1 MSNIQNVKTQIPTTL
16 TTQTGKDDA
25 FKTTA
30 VQQPAPLLGG
40 ASVTVLPP
48 MGDLE
53 TLVARL
59 KVEND
64 DLKAS
69 LAKRRLT
76 SVLDAYETR
85 YGALSAEQTAILEQI
100 TNNNDAISTLMGQ
113 LDELMKELAKAQG
126 SAAVM
131 QAKIDSLE
139 RAVEQAVA
147 DGKAHR
153 ETVAKLKEQLAKDTE
168 NEDLKAQLAK
178 EEAALALAET
188 AIAKNEADLAAAQ
201 AAAGAVSAK
210 IQSIAGQ
217 VESVKDKISAL
228 DSANGKLASRLE
240 FKTVANLLSL
250 FANEKVS
257 QPSDSGESPAEQ
269 KKAEEKE
276 IANDPARILRE
287 AMDRM
292 DEGILKDIDENRD
305 RNV

>member
-1 MSNIQNVKTQIPTTL
+1 MSNIQNVQTQIPTTL
-16 TTQTGKDDA
+16 APQTGQGDA

-30 VQQPAPLLGG
+30 SQGPAPLLGG
-40 ASVTVLPP
+40 ASVTVSAP

-76 SVLDAYETR
+76 SMLNAYETR
-85 YGALSAEQTAILEQI
+85 YGALSAEQTHILEQI
-100 TNNNDAISTLMGQ
+100 ATNNDSISSLSEK
-113 LDELMKELAKAQG
+113 LKELDKELTAAKGEAT
-126 SAAVM
+126 VM

-168 NEDLKAQLAK
+168 NEDLKAELAK
-178 EEAALALAET
+178 AEAALELAEKK
-188 AIAKNEADLAAAQ
+188 ISKNEADLAAAQ

-210 IQSIAGQ
+210 IQSLADKVEVVKGQ
-217 VESVKDKISAL
+217 ISAL
-228 DSANGKLASRLE
+228 DDENGKLALRLDS
-240 FKTVANLLSL
+240 KTVSNLLAL
-250 FANEKVS
+250 FAPEKGS
-257 QPSDSGESPAEQ
+257 PPSELAETPAEQ
-269 KKAEEKE
+269 KKAEEKA

-292 DEGILKDIDENRD
+292 DEGILRDIDENRD
-305 RNV
+305 RSV